1 MKAASLALRG
11 NEDARVRPEASARVP
26 VRDVPAPDDK
36 EQPAPPA
43 DTCPLSVS
51 IAAVRAR
58 LVNALAGRPFRR

>member
-1 MKAASLALRG
+1 MPDQSAAPP
-11 NEDARVRPEASARVP
+11 ARAAVSNTDDETTAW
-26 VRDVPAPDDK
+26 DDK
-36 EQPAPPA
+36 EQSAPPA